1 MPRKAGSKTRTGWE
15 RSKTRFLLNQ
25 QRLLLRQR
33 ETSVD
38 LINQQRAAGLFV
50 LVRIRLFVWLSV
62 SEFLLVVPLRRL
74 QAREGFP
81 HPVGPST
88 PGSPAG
94 VCGSTTVLFGQGLS
108 PLVLGRI
115 LHSYLG
121 GMASRVPT
129 LLLPPC

>member
-62 SEFLLVVPLRRL
+62 SEFLLDAQSDIPIPEEAWEEKIPEDAPLERIYRK
-74 QAREGFP
+74 
-81 HPVGPST
+81 
-88 PGSPAG
+88 
-94 VCGSTTVLFGQGLS
+94 GLS
-108 PLVLGRI
+108 WSSSFE
-115 LHSYLG
+115 HS
-121 GMASRVPT
+121 
-129 LLLPPC
+129 